1 VADSPPTFYTPRPD
15 TTPEA
20 EVNALANVYRF
31 ILDSRAKKMAAEP
44 APKPDSCNDAAVVRH
59 TEGVSHVE
67 QRPHRPSEIDHQRLL
82 SPIRER
88 APKPGLSSRRV

>member
-1 VADSPPTFYTPRPD
+1 VDKPSVTYMPRPD
-15 TTPEA
+15 ATPEA
-20 EVNALANVYRF
+20 EVNMLANIYRF
-31 ILDSRAKKMAAEP
+31 ILDCHAKKEAAEP
-44 APKPDSCNDAAVVRH
+44 APKPDICNDAAVVRH

-67 QRPHRPSEIDHQRLL
+67 QRPDRPSEIDHQRLL

>member
-1 VADSPPTFYTPRPD
+1 VNSPRFTYTSRPD
-15 TTPEA
+15 ATTEA
-20 EVNALANVYRF
+20 ELSVLAAVYRF
-31 ILDSRAKKMAAEP
+31 ILDCHAKKMAAEP

-88 APKPGLSSRRV
+88 APKPGLSARRV

>member
-1 VADSPPTFYTPRPD
+1 MSDAPHIIYTQRAD
-15 TTPEA
+15 TTA
-20 EVNALANVYRF
+20 ETELNALAAVYRF
-31 ILDSRAKKMAAEP
+31 ILDCHAKKVAAEH
-44 APKPDSCNDAAVVRH
+44 DSCNDAAVVRH

-67 QRPHRPSEIDHQRLL
+67 QRPDRPSEIDHQRLL